1 MNTVALQKMNT
12 LPSPQRLQ
20 AVTQTVQASFGQQFQ
35 KTYDNNKPR
44 SQGKLDVM
52 VGDYAPSKKD
62 ASQTSSS
69 TAASSPKELFAGLA
83 KSNLIAP
90 LEVSPFVAFSQLMVR
105 IQHAL
110 LNTKHRAVE
119 SDIQKKASAQS
130 PLTAGILA

>member
-1 MNTVALQKMNT
+1 MNTFALQKMNT

-35 KTYDNNKPR
+35 RTYDNSKPR
-44 SQGKLDVM
+44 SQGRLDVT
-52 VGDYAPSKKD
+52 VGDQALSKKESGNAGTL
-62 ASQTSSS
+62 AST
-69 TAASSPKELFAGLA
+69 PKDLFAGMV
-83 KSNLIAP
+83 KSNFIAP

-119 SDIQKKASAQS
+119 TDIQKQAAAQS

>member
-1 MNTVALQKMNT
+1 MNTFALQKMNT

-44 SQGKLDVM
+44 SQGKLDVT
-52 VGDYAPSKKD
+52 VGDNTPSQKE
-62 ASQTSSS
+62 SGQSS
-69 TAASSPKELFAGLA
+69 TLASTPKDLFAGMA
-83 KSNLIAP
+83 KSHFIAP

-110 LNTKHRAVE
+110 LNTKHKAVE
-119 SDIQKKASAQS
+119 GDIQKKTLAQS